1 MRRNTGKAEQQ
12 LFEIEK
18 PIKGYNQVIVSVKPD
33 GVDGLSASYFIWG
46 TKNGFES
53 EKELAWDCG
62 EAEYNHEAV
71 LTELVNAT

>member
-1 MRRNTGKAEQQ
+1 MKRNTGKVEQQ
-12 LFEIEK
+12 LFELEK
-18 PIKGYNQVIVSVKPD
+18 PIKGYSQVIVSVKPN

-46 TKNGFES
+46 TKNGLEI

-62 EAEYNHEAV
+62 EDGYDHTTV